1 MKAKFILV
9 ILMLFL
15 AQIARA
21 QFIVGSVLNQTV
33 GRIIRAIDLEVQKAQ
48 NKTIWLQNAQ
58 KEIENELHQLQLSN
72 IAGISQQQ
80 KDLFSEYY
88 QELFK
93 VKVLISDYEQVRHIM
108 VRQEQLVSMY
118 KTSWALSQR
127 DSHFTAAELQQISSV
142 YNGILQ
148 ESARNLDQLSKVVNS
163 FQTQMTDGQRM
174 ELIERIAKQVDGNYD
189 DLKKFT
195 NQNILLSMERSKDQ
209 QDVQSIK
216 NLYGIH

>member
-1 MKAKFILV
+1 MITGA
-9 ILMLFL
+9 
-15 AQIARA
+15 AQA
-21 QFIVGSVLNQTV
+21 QFVVGTVLNQTV

-58 KEIENELHQLQLSN
+58 KEIENQLHQIQLSN
-72 IAGISQQQ
+72 IASISQQQ
-80 KDLFSEYY
+80 KNLFSQYY

-93 VKVLISDYEQVRHIM
+93 VKALISDYEQVEHIIN
-108 VRQEQLVSMY
+108 RQEQLVSLY
-118 KTSWALSQR
+118 KTSWANTQQ
-127 DSHFTAAELQQISSV
+127 DGHFNAAEMQQISSV

-148 ESARNLDQLSKVVNS
+148 ESAQNLDQLAKVINS

-174 ELIERIAKQVDGNYD
+174 ELIERISKQVDGNYN

-195 NQNILLSMERSKDQ
+195 NQNIMLSMARAKDQ

>member
-1 MKAKFILV
+1 MKSCKLT
-9 ILMLFL
+9 LLLLLLSSMGH
-15 AQIARA
+15 A
-21 QFIVGSVLNQTV
+21 QFVVGTVLNATV
-33 GRIIRAIDLEVQKAQ
+33 GKIIRAIDLEVQKAQ

-58 KEIENELHQLQLSN
+58 KEIENELHQLQLAD

-88 QELFK
+88 TELLT
-93 VKVLISDYEQVRHIM
+93 VKTVITDYEQVQYII
-108 VRQEQLVSMY
+108 VRQEQLVSTY
-118 KTSWALSQR
+118 KTAWSLTQQ
-127 DSHFTAAELQQISSV
+127 DGHFRPAELQQISEV

-148 ESARNLDQLSKVVNS
+148 ESAVNLDQLAKVINS

-174 ELIERIAKQVDGNYD
+174 ELIDRISKQIAGNYN

-195 NQNILLSMERSKDQ
+195 NQNILLSLARAKDQ
-209 QDVQSIK
+209 QDVQTIK

>member
-1 MKAKFILV
+1 MKSCKITIILLLLSGMV
-9 ILMLFL
+9 H
-15 AQIARA
+15 A
-21 QFIVGSVLNQTV
+21 QFVVGTVLNETV
-33 GRIIRAIDLEVQKAQ
+33 GKIIRAIDLEVQKAQ

-80 KDLFSEYY
+80 KSLFSEYY
-88 QELFK
+88 NELLT
-93 VKVLISDYEQVRHIM
+93 VKSVINDYEQVQHIM
-108 VRQEQLVSMY
+108 VRQEQLVATY
-118 KTSWALSQR
+118 KSAWSVTQQ
-127 DSHFTAAELQQISSV
+127 DGHFSAAELQQISEV

-148 ESARNLDQLSKVVNS
+148 ESVANLDQLAKVINS

-174 ELIERIAKQVDGNYD
+174 ELIDRISKQIDGNYN

-195 NQNILLSMERSKDQ
+195 NQNMMLSMARAKDQ
-209 QDVQSIK
+209 QDVQSVK